1 VKRIPWWIW
10 VIGVVI
16 VAGAFLAGLLAGMPD
31 ANGPDTVE
39 PDGEPT
45 GAVDPP
51 DDGEAPPEPADDDD
65 DGAPPD
71 SAEPQ
76 YVRIY
81 LVRDGLLGTALREI
95 PATQA
100 VATAAIRE
108 LLGGLSEE
116 ERAYGLTSAVPD
128 GTELLGI
135 EIEDGT
141 ARVDLSGGF
150 DDGGGTLSMSL
161 RLGQVVFTLTQ
172 FSTVQRVELWMDG
185 APVEVFGGEG
195 LIIDAPMTRG
205 DFEEVLPALFV
216 EGPTPGASVTSP
228 VRVWGTGN
236 TFEAAF
242 LVRVEDPTGA
252 TLVELPAMA
261 TSGTGTRG
269 TFDLTVSFAT
279 TVAGMGKVVVWEASA
294 RDGSPIN
301 VIEIPVQMSP

>member
-1 VKRIPWWIW
+1 MKRIPWWIW
-10 VIGVVI
+10 AIGVAI
-16 VAGAFLAGLLAGMPD
+16 VAVAFLAGLLVGMPGAD
-31 ANGPDTVE
+31 GPDTGE

-45 GAVDPP
+45 GAVEP
-51 DDGEAPPEPADDDD
+51 DDDGDVPPEPTGDDDEV
-65 DGAPPD
+65 PPD

-100 VATAAIRE
+100 VATAALRE
-108 LLGGLSEE
+108 LLGGATEA
-116 ERAYGLTSAVPD
+116 ERGYGLTSAVPE

-135 EIEDGT
+135 EIKDGT
-141 ARVDLSGGF
+141 ARVDLSGSF
-150 DDGGGTLSMSL
+150 DDGGGSLSMSL

-172 FSTVQRVELWMDG
+172 FSTVQRVELWMEG
-185 APVEVFGGEG
+185 APVEVFSGEG
-195 LIIDAPMTRG
+195 LIIDAPMTRA
-205 DFEEVLPALFV
+205 DFEDVLPALFV

-228 VRVWGTGN
+228 MRVWGTGN

-242 LVRVEDPTGA
+242 LVRIEDPEGT

-269 TFDLTVSFAT
+269 TFDLTVSFTT

-301 VIEIPVQMSP
+301 VIEIPVRMSP